1 MALAATEHQVSLLY
15 REEAVLQ
22 LLPLASPVAVKD
34 FTKAQ
39 KLFELYDIEDIYVCQ
54 QALDKFRLKPEQ
66 LQIPVIAM
74 DQAAQATLLS
84 QFTQILVT

>member
-1 MALAATEHQVSLLY
+1 MSTILLVMQHSAFCDASSREGQDLAMALAATEHQVSLLY

-39 KLFELYDIEDIYVCQ
+39 KLFQLYDIEDI
-54 QALDKFRLKPEQ
+54 
-66 LQIPVIAM
+66 
-74 DQAAQATLLS
+74 
-84 QFTQILVT
+84 